1 MLGFGPE
8 IPKISPR
15 DALRGVRDAQ
25 IFMIDVRNPD
35 EWAQTGVPEGSHRI
49 ALGDKDLVKKVK
61 ALVGQRDGAEI
72 AISCLS
78 GMRSRTAVNLLRRH
92 GIERVKIV
100 HGGITRWKADGL
112 PVED

>member
-61 ALVGQRDGAEI
+61 ALVGQHDGAEI

-78 GMRSRTAVNLLRRH
+78 GMRSKTVAKLLRRN
-92 GIERVKIV
+92 GFERVKV
-100 HGGITRWKADGL
+100 VQGGITKWQADGL
-112 PVED
+112 PVEN